1 MINKEKILIVDD
13 DQTFANILM
22 RAFERRE
29 LDTKAAHNEEE
40 ALKINQEFMP
50 AKLVLDLKLGRES
63 GLHLIEKLLVNNPE
77 LKIVMLTGY
86 SSIST
91 AVEAIKLGA
100 CNYLCKP
107 ASTEEIL
114 SAFESDKNNAPVE
127 IPKTPPSVN
136 RIEWEHIQKVLN
148 ENQGNISAT
157 ARALGMHRRTLQR
170 KLQKRPVSH

>member
-1 MINKEKILIVDD
+1 MTNSQKILIVDD
-13 DQTFANILM
+13 DQTFANILS
-22 RAFERRE
+22 RAFERRQFKT
-29 LDTKAAHNEEE
+29 DTAQNEQD
-40 ALKINQEFMP
+40 ALTINQEFMP
-50 AKLVLDLKLGRES
+50 DKLVLDLKLGSDS
-63 GLHLIEKLLVNNPE
+63 GLQLIEKLLAANPD

-114 SAFESDKNNAPVE
+114 NAFETNNSENKIE
-127 IPKTPPSVN
+127 IPETPPSVN

-148 ENQGNISAT
+148 ENHGNISAT